1 MKYIH
6 FSILQTSYTGKVLR
20 KTLCGKEDEPVPEHL
35 ADSRRF
41 CNDCVQVMWKEQ
53 YRRSVL
59 LPLQKGMDIKQVQKE
74 LEETEVIVEEPRL
87 VAPRR
92 IKSLRQ
98 YMMVKV

>member
-6 FSILQTSYTGKVLR
+6 FSILG

-41 CNDCVQVMWKEQ
+41 CDDCVQVMWKEQ

-59 LPLQKGMDIKQVQKE
+59 LPLQKGIDIKQVTKKIETSQR
-74 LEETEVIVEEPRL
+74 LTEVVVEAPRL
-87 VAPRR
+87 SPPRA
-92 IKSLRQ
+92 IKSLRH
-98 YMMVKV
+98 YMKVKV

>member
-6 FSILQTSYTGKVLR
+6 FSILG

-59 LPLQKGMDIKQVQKE
+59 LPLQKGIDPKKVRKE
-74 LEETEVIVEEPRL
+74 KEETEVVVEEPRL
-87 VAPRR
+87 VVPRR
-92 IKSLRQ
+92 IKSLRH
-98 YMMVKV
+98 YMKVKV

>member
-6 FSILQTSYTGKVLR
+6 FSILG
-20 KTLCGKEDEPVPEHL
+20 KTLCGEEDEPVPEHL

-53 YRRSVL
+53 YRRDVL
-59 LPLQKGMDIKQVQKE
+59 LRVKVDSKDVKKKRQ
-74 LEETEVIVEEPRL
+74 EVVVEEPRL
-87 VAPRR
+87 ASPRP

-98 YMMVKV
+98 YMKVKA

>member
-41 CNDCVQVMWKEQ
+41 CDDCVQVMWKEQ

-59 LPLQKGMDIKQVQKE
+59 LPLQKGIDIKKVQKE
-74 LEETEVIVEEPRL
+74 TEVVVEEPRL

-98 YMMVKV
+98 YMKVKV

>member
-6 FSILQTSYTGKVLR
+6 FSILG

-53 YRRSVL
+53 YRGDVL
-59 LPLQKGMDIKQVQKE
+59 LRVKVDSKDVKKKKQ
-74 LEETEVIVEEPRL
+74 EVVVEEPRL
-87 VAPRR
+87 VPPRP

-98 YMMVKV
+98 YMKVKA

>member
-6 FSILQTSYTGKVLR
+6 FSILG

-53 YRRSVL
+53 YRRDVL
-59 LPLQKGMDIKQVQKE
+59 LRVKVERK
-74 LEETEVIVEEPRL
+74 IVEEKREEVVVEQPRL
-87 VAPRR
+87 TPPRP
-92 IKSLRQ
+92 IKPLRH
-98 YMMVKV
+98 YMKVKA

>member
-6 FSILQTSYTGKVLR
+6 FSILG

-53 YRRSVL
+53 YRRDIL
-59 LPLQKGMDIKQVQKE
+59 LRVKVDSKDVKKKKQ
-74 LEETEVIVEEPRL
+74 EVVVEEPRL
-87 VAPRR
+87 VPPRP

-98 YMMVKV
+98 YMKVKP

>member
-1 MKYIH
+1 MKYIC
-6 FSILQTSYTGKVLR
+6 FTILG

-35 ADSRRF
+35 VDSRRF

-59 LPLQKGMDIKQVQKE
+59 LPLQKGIDIKKIQNQLWKE
-74 LEETEVIVEEPRL
+74 IEETEVVVEEPRL
-87 VAPRR
+87 VPPRP

-98 YMMVKV
+98 YMKVKT

>member
-1 MKYIH
+1 MKYIC
-6 FSILQTSYTGKVLR
+6 FSILG

-41 CNDCVQVMWKEQ
+41 CNECVQVMWREQ

-59 LPLQKGMDIKQVQKE
+59 LPLQRGIDIKQVQKE
-74 LEETEVIVEEPRL
+74 IKVTEVVAEEPRL
-87 VAPRR
+87 VVPRR

-98 YMMVKV
+98 YMKVKA

>member
-6 FSILQTSYTGKVLR
+6 FSILG

-59 LPLQKGMDIKQVQKE
+59 LPLQKRIDIKEVQKE
-74 LEETEVIVEEPRL
+74 VEETEVVIEEPRL
-87 VAPRR
+87 VPPRP
-92 IKSLRQ
+92 IKSLRY
-98 YMMVKV
+98 YMKVKA

>member
-1 MKYIH
+1 MKYIC
-6 FSILQTSYTGKVLR
+6 FSILG

-59 LPLQKGMDIKQVQKE
+59 LPLEKGIDIKEVQREKE
-74 LEETEVIVEEPRL
+74 EVEVSVEEPRL

-92 IKSLRQ
+92 IKSLRH
-98 YMMVKV
+98 YMKVKE

>member
-1 MKYIH
+1 MKYIC
-6 FSILQTSYTGKVLR
+6 FSILG

-53 YRRSVL
+53 YRRDVL
-59 LPLQKGMDIKQVQKE
+59 LRVKVDSKDVKKKKQ
-74 LEETEVIVEEPRL
+74 EVVVVEEPRL
-87 VAPRR
+87 VPPRP

-98 YMMVKV
+98 YMKVKA

>member
-1 MKYIH
+1 MKYIC
-6 FSILQTSYTGKVLR
+6 FSILG

-41 CNDCVQVMWKEQ
+41 CNECVQVMWREQ

-59 LPLQKGMDIKQVQKE
+59 LPLQRGIDIKQVQKE
-74 LEETEVIVEEPRL
+74 IKVTEVVAEEPRL

-98 YMMVKV
+98 YMKVKA

>member
-1 MKYIH
+1 MKYIC
-6 FSILQTSYTGKVLR
+6 FSILG

-59 LPLQKGMDIKQVQKE
+59 LPLQKGIDIKQVQKE
-74 LEETEVIVEEPRL
+74 IEEVEVIVEEPRL
-87 VAPRR
+87 VVPRR

-98 YMMVKV
+98 YMKVKV

>member
-6 FSILQTSYTGKVLR
+6 FSILG

-41 CNDCVQVMWKEQ
+41 CNECVQVMWKEQ

-59 LPLQKGMDIKQVQKE
+59 LPLQQGIDIKKVQKE
-74 LEETEVIVEEPRL
+74 IKETEVVVEEPRL
-87 VAPRR
+87 VTPRR
-92 IKSLRQ
+92 IKPLRH
-98 YMMVKV
+98 YMKVKA